1 MIHIDVIYK
10 KKTMNKLRDCLI
22 QYTDENLDYIVVSR
36 PREKVNPVA
45 KLKVRPVMIK
55 GQLMFQE
62 TSYRGA
68 QVLHKNYDRQG
79 MIDRL
84 LSLMEKDYIQIEIGS
99 REANATGLVNR
110 KGEVSLKV
118 RKVNKNAGTGEE
130 KRTDGDNDESEGCK
144 ECIRPRRSLEHNRT
158 KNYILKEGT
167 PVGFLIDLSLMTKEG
182 RIVKAGYDK
191 YKQINRFLE
200 FIEDVADKLPSD
212 REVNILDFGC
222 GKSYLTFAVYYYLKE
237 LRGLDVRITGLDLK
251 EDVIEK
257 CNGLRD
263 KYGYDKLDFICG
275 DVATYEPGGQ
285 TDVMMTLHAC
295 DTATDYALYN
305 AVRWGAKVI
314 LSVPC
319 CQHEVNKQIDS
330 SLLQPVL
337 RYGIIK
343 ERMSALITDAVRAEL
358 LRAFGYD
365 VQLLEFID
373 MEHTPKNI
381 LIRAVLNNA
390 GSGIKP
396 DGTEHTL
403 PLSRELKE
411 MLDEMKIKPALYRLL
426 FDNNDMQH

>member
-1 MIHIDVIYK
+1 ME
-10 KKTMNKLRDCLI
+10 KLRNCLI
-22 QYTDENLDYIVVSR
+22 QYTDENLDYIVISR
-36 PREKVNPVA
+36 PREKGNPVA

-55 GQLMFQE
+55 GQLLFQE
-62 TSYRGA
+62 TAYRGT

-79 MIDRL
+79 MIERL
-84 LSLMEKDYIQIEIGS
+84 LSLMEKDYIQIELGS
-99 REANATGLVNR
+99 KEVNATGLVNR

-118 RKVNKNAGTGEE
+118 RKVKKDTGTDEE
-130 KRTDGDNDESEGCK
+130 KAARGDSAVSERCTERIK
-144 ECIRPRRSLEHNRT
+144 PRKSLEHNRT
-158 KNYILKEGT
+158 KNYILREGT

-182 RIVKAGYDK
+182 RIVKSGYDK

-200 FIEDVADKLPSD
+200 FVEDVADKLPSD
-212 REVNILDFGC
+212 REVNVLDFGC
-222 GKSYLTFAVYYYLKE
+222 GKSYLTFAVYYYLRE

-275 DVATYEPGGQ
+275 DVATYEPSGKI
-285 TDVMMTLHAC
+285 DLMMTLHAC

-330 SLLQPVL
+330 KILQPVM

-358 LRAFGYD
+358 LRACGYD

-381 LIRAVLNNA
+381 LIRAVFNNSD
-390 GSGIKP
+390 SGVKP
-396 DGTEHTL
+396 DGTEHTPSL
-403 PLSRELKE
+403 PPELNE
-411 MLDEMKIKPALYRLL
+411 MLNEMKIKPALYRLL
-426 FDNNDMQH
+426 FNNNDI